1 MKTNW
6 CDTNIPIDQWK
17 GVKINAHTGRVNKI
31 ILSYNNLKG
40 EIPLSIYIFDELIE
54 LDLRGNRI
62 KGVIPE
68 VVCNLSKLE
77 GLYLYDNEMEGILHV
92 QR

>member
-6 CDTNIPIDQWK
+6 CDNTLRIDQWK
-17 GVKINAHTGRVNKI
+17 GVKINAKTGRVNKI

-40 EIPLSIYIFDELIE
+40 VIPLSISIFDELIE

-62 KGVIPE
+62 KGVIPD
-68 VVCNLSKLE
+68 VLCNLSKLE
-77 GLYLYDNEMEGILHV
+77 GLYLYDNDMEGIVPVL
-92 QR
+92 

>member
-6 CDTNIPIDQWK
+6 CDNTLRIDQWK
-17 GVKINAHTGRVNKI
+17 GVKINTKTGRVNKI

-40 EIPLSIYIFDELIE
+40 VIPLSISIFDELIE

-62 KGVIPE
+62 KGVIPD
-68 VVCNLSKLE
+68 VLCNLSKLE
-77 GLYLYDNEMEGILHV
+77 GLYLYDNDMEGIVPVL
-92 QR
+92 

>member
-6 CDTNIPIDQWK
+6 CDNTLRIDQWK
-17 GVKINAHTGRVNKI
+17 GVKINAKTGRVNKI
-31 ILSYNNLKG
+31 ILSYNNLQG
-40 EIPLSIYIFDELIE
+40 VIPLSISIFDELIE

-62 KGVIPE
+62 KGVIPD

-77 GLYLYDNEMEGILHV
+77 GLYLYDNDMEGIVHV
-92 QR
+92 L